1 MNVTPMSE
9 QAIIMIINHV
19 QNDSTKTIKP
29 VLILPQS
36 ETVESTEAYLLL
48 QGLHN
53 FMTTSIQ
60 HKSHTGHPPT

>member
-29 VLILPQS
+29 VLILHQS

-48 QGLHN
+48 
-53 FMTTSIQ
+53 
-60 HKSHTGHPPT
+60 